1 MLRRQL
7 GDDIFWK
14 GIRLYYEEYKNKN
27 ALTSDFQSVMEKTSN
42 KDLAGFFKQ
51 WLFVPG
57 QPELKIT
64 TMPGNEKGFTDLIIE
79 QTQDYLFNFDIEL
92 LIKDSDRSYKLKI
105 PVSDR
110 ITRRTIKTEKILEI
124 FPDPD
129 INLLFTLVKS

>member
-14 GIRLYYEEYKNKN
+14 GIRLYYEDYKNKN
-27 ALTSDFQSVMEKTSN
+27 TLTSDFQSVMEKASN
-42 KDLAGFFKQ
+42 KDLTGFFKQ

-57 QPELKIT
+57 QPALKIT